1 MKIDRRC
8 FLSLV
13 IGGAVGTTLTPVP
26 WKLTDD
32 IAIWSQNWPWT
43 PVPEDGPSKYENTVC
58 AMCQGGCG
66 ITVRKI
72 KQRAVKIEGMSG
84 HPVNKGS
91 VCPMGISSL
100 QYLYGPSR
108 VKSPM
113 KRTGK
118 RGEGKWEKISWD
130 DAIAEVSDK
139 LKELRNQ
146 EEPHKVACT
155 ADSDRNTVGYL
166 FDRFLAAYGSPN
178 FIRTP
183 SSEDANELALYLA
196 QGRNATVGWDIENAD
211 FILSFG
217 VPLMDSPDS
226 AGRMFSAYSAL
237 DEKAELVQI
246 EPRLSDTAAQ
256 SKRWIPAKPGT
267 EGVLALGL
275 AHVIVK
281 DKLYDSDFVKNYS
294 SGFEDSEDEDGN
306 TRKGFKSLLEDYSPA
321 SVAETTGIDKAKI
334 ITLAR
339 DFAGAGRPLAICGRP
354 IVQGSV
360 DEALAIHALNA
371 LVGNIN
377 KKGGMVAIPEPD
389 YLGWS
394 EMQRDETASKGRQ
407 QPRIDGAGTDRFPN
421 ARHLLHRLPEEINSA
436 GDKAPLQV
444 LLVAGGNPL
453 YTIPD
458 TEAAKKAFD
467 RIPFIV
473 SFSPFMDETAEY
485 ADLILPN
492 HHFLERYEDIPT
504 PRGYAK
510 PVTGLARPVV
520 DPQHDTMHT
529 GDAVISIAKNMDEF
543 IREAFPWDDYRDF
556 LEQTFSDRWKSLEKE
571 VYSVRKD
578 FTPADWEDAFDTPS
592 KKYEFYP
599 TSRQM
604 PPDSE
609 RDRLPACRPLEIPGD
624 GDSKELPL
632 LFVPYVSVRIAEG
645 AIANPPFMTKTV
657 DDTVIK
663 EGEVFVEI
671 NPETA
676 KENDLSEGDSAVL
689 KTSSA
694 EARVRVHLFEGIMP
708 GLVAMPAGLGHTAFS
723 DYISGKGENAYSLLE
738 AVSDPASGLNTGWGS
753 RASLS
758 RA

>member
-72 KQRAVKIEGMSG
+72 KERAVKIEGMSE
-84 HPVNKGS
+84 HPVNNGS

-108 VKSPM
+108 VKAPM

-130 DAIAEVSDK
+130 DAIAEVSGK
-139 LKELRNQ
+139 LEELRKQ
-146 EEPHKVACT
+146 GEPHKLACT
-155 ADSDRNTVGYL
+155 AESDRNTVGYL

-183 SSEDANELALYLA
+183 SSEDANELALYFA

-237 DEKAELVQI
+237 DEKAELVQV
-246 EPRLSDTAAQ
+246 EPRLSDTAAK

-281 DKLYDSDFVKNYS
+281 DKLYDTDFIENYS

-306 TRKGFKSLLEDYSPA
+306 TRKGFKSLLDDYSPS
-321 SVAETTGIDKAKI
+321 SVAEATGIDKGKI
-334 ITLAR
+334 TTLAR

-354 IVQGSV
+354 TVQGSV

-394 EMQRDETASKGRQ
+394 EMERDETASKGRQ

-421 ARHLLHRLPEEINSA
+421 ARHLLHRLPEEINNG
-436 GDKAPLQV
+436 GDKAPIQI

-467 RIPFIV
+467 KIPFIV

-485 ADLILPN
+485 ADLVLPN
-492 HHFLERYEDIPT
+492 HHFLERYEDVPT
-504 PRGYAK
+504 PHGYAK
-510 PVTGLARPVV
+510 PVTGMARPVLE
-520 DPQHDTMHT
+520 PQHDTMHT
-529 GDAVISIAKNMDEF
+529 GDAVIRIAKNMEEF

-556 LEQTFSDRWKSLEKE
+556 LEQTFSDQWDTLEKE
-571 VYSVRKD
+571 GFTVKED
-578 FTPADWEDAFDTPS
+578 FSAPDWEEAFDTPS
-592 KKYEFYP
+592 EKYEFYP
-599 TSRQM
+599 TARQM

-609 RDRLPACRPLEIPGD
+609 KDPLPECSPVELPGD
-624 GDSKELPL
+624 SEELPL
-632 LFVPYVSVRIAEG
+632 LFVPYVSMRIAG
-645 AIANPPFMTKTV
+645 QALANTPFMTKTV

-663 EGEVFVEI
+663 KGEVSVEI

-676 KENDLSEGDSAVL
+676 KENGLSQGDAAVL
-689 KTSSA
+689 KTPSA
-694 EARVRVHLFEGIMP
+694 EARVRINLFEGIMP
-708 GLVAMPAGLGHTAFS
+708 GLVAMPAGLGHTAFN
-723 DYISGKGENAYSLLE
+723 DYISGKGENAYALLQ